1 VWQKINKYGEKN
13 HLRWNVFTMVGI
25 LLIIICGIRITHG
38 LQRYMDVL
46 FWDEALYLSRGVQ
59 LFDQIPKTW
68 GPSYS
73 LWYKLLSF
81 FVQDRVELY
90 YFNFSLT
97 TILICIAFFL
107 LLLSCGVQRVL
118 AFILSIF
125 FLSTFINMPLWP
137 RVSHFCIIV
146 LIAGIIVAKYQKSLL
161 EKLAVLSIALF
172 VCAYA
177 RPEMFLPF
185 IVFFVLTILF
195 FFINIRQVQS
205 KQWLLMAG
213 LTVLVVFVIYF
224 FKTPFNNGDTGR
236 GLRVFLQHYAWNHT
250 EWNHLQNVFWLDF
263 PDIIQQHFKDASS
276 LPAIIQSNPA
286 AFEQHIVSNIA
297 NYGIQM
303 GKIFISFFAPVFT
316 KDLHWLCLMVS
327 AMLFIVYFTFTK
339 TSKDKRKRFKA
350 LATDNI
356 LTLTVLFFFAVPSF
370 MASIYAYPRQH
381 YLLLQVPLLLL
392 LTALAISSVSVEIEK
407 SLQKITV
414 VGAIWFFVTPEAEDF
429 HYFSLFRQEES
440 LCNLKTVR
448 FIKNNFTTKDSVR
461 VFDAEGY
468 MTNLLPS
475 NFTNYNEVY
484 YRNRNIVLSDFLKA
498 HDFDI
503 IYKTPTLTMLN
514 NVQKDTALFNF
525 LRNPEQYGY
534 YEQKTGNFTPVLL
547 LKKKE

>member
-1 VWQKINKYGEKN
+1 
-13 HLRWNVFTMVGI
+13 MAGI
-25 LLIIICGIRITHG
+25 LLIIVCGIKVTHG
-38 LQRYMDVL
+38 LQRYMDLL

-73 LWYKLLSF
+73 LWYKFLSLF
-81 FVQDRVELY
+81 ISDRVELY

-137 RVSHFCIIV
+137 RVSHFCVIV
-146 LIAGIIVAKYQKSLL
+146 IIAGIIAAKYQKTVL
-161 EKLAVLSIALF
+161 EKLAVLSGALL

-185 IVFFVLTILF
+185 LVFFAFTFLFFVVNIQQLRKKEWVLTMSLF
-195 FFINIRQVQS
+195 
-205 KQWLLMAG
+205 A
-213 LTVLVVFVIYF
+213 LVVFIVYF

-236 GLRVFLQHYAWNHT
+236 GLRVFLQHFAWNYT
-250 EWNHLQNVFWLDF
+250 EWNRLQNVFWLDF
-263 PDIIQQHFKDASS
+263 PDIIQRHFKDASS
-276 LPAIIQSNPA
+276 LPAIIHSNPG
-286 AFEQHIVSNIA
+286 AFEHHIVSNIS

-303 GKIFISFFAPVFT
+303 GKIIFSFFAPIFT

-327 AMLFIVYFTFTK
+327 FMLFIVYFSFTK

-350 LATDNI
+350 LASDNI
-356 LTLTVLFFFAVPSF
+356 LTLIVLFLFAAPSF

-392 LTALAISSVSVEIEK
+392 LTGLVISSVSVEIEK

-414 VGAIWFFVTPEAEDF
+414 VGTIWFFVTPEAEDF
-429 HYFSLFRQEES
+429 TYFSLFRQEES

-448 FIKNNFTTKDSVR
+448 YIKSNFTTKDSVR
-461 VFDAEGY
+461 VFDVEGY

-484 YRNRNIVLSDFLKA
+484 YRNRNIILSDFLKT

-525 LRNPEQYGY
+525 LKNPEQYGY

-547 LKKKE
+547 LKRKE